1 MLGPLLVIGL
11 LTGVRHALEAD
22 HIAAVASLATRAS
35 SMRQTAWLAGIW
47 GAGHA
52 TTLML
57 AGGLVVALGAA
68 LPHGLVRA
76 FEVGAG
82 LLLVYLGVDV
92 LRRFRRQHVHFHVHR
107 HDGGIRHVHAHSHAG
122 AAAPHDP
129 ARHEH
134 AHSTAL
140 LIRAGLIGSV
150 HGMAG
155 SAALVVLSLQAVSS
169 PGRALAYMGVF
180 AAGSIAGMVLFSLAI
195 ALPMRLQGRHLERAS
210 RGFEAAL
217 GAASVGIGA
226 WVAVRA
232 GLGY

>member
-1 MLGPLLVIGL
+1 MPGPLFLLGL

-22 HIAAVASLATRAS
+22 HVAAVASLATRAS
-35 SMRQTAWLAGIW
+35 SVRQTAWLAAIW

-52 TTLML
+52 TTLL
-57 AGGLVVALGAA
+57 LVGGLVVALGAA
-68 LPHGLVRA
+68 LPHGLALA
-76 FEVGAG
+76 FEIAAG

-92 LRRFRRQHVHFHVHR
+92 LRRIRRPGVHFHVHR
-107 HDGGIRHVHAHSHAG
+107 HDDGVRHVHAHSHAG
-122 AAAPHDP
+122 AAEPHDP

-134 AHSTAL
+134 AHATGL
-140 LIRAGLIGSV
+140 LVRAGLMGSL

-169 PGRALAYMGVF
+169 PARALAYMAVF

-195 ALPMRLQGRHLERAS
+195 ALPVRRHARHLQRAS

-217 GAASVGIGA
+217 GAASVVIGA

-232 GLGY
+232 GLAY

>member
-1 MLGPLLVIGL
+1 MLGPLLAVGL
-11 LTGVRHALEAD
+11 LTGMRHALEAD
-22 HIAAVASLATRAS
+22 HVAAVASLATRS
-35 SMRQTAWLAGIW
+35 SSVRHTAWLAAVW

-52 TTLML
+52 TSLLL

-68 LPHGLVRA
+68 LPHALARA
-76 FEVGAG
+76 FEAAAG

-92 LRRFRRQHVHFHVHR
+92 LRRMHGRRVHFHVHR
-107 HDGGIRHVHAHSHAG
+107 HGDGVRHVHAHAHAPEG
-122 AAAPHDP
+122 EPHDP

-134 AHSTAL
+134 AHPRGL
-140 LIRAGLIGSV
+140 LVRAGLMGTL

-169 PGRALAYMGVF
+169 PGLAFAYMGVF

-195 ALPMRLQGRHLERAS
+195 AVPVRLHGRFLERAA

-226 WVAVRA
+226 WAAVRA
-232 GLGY
+232 SLGL